1 MILFFLHI
9 KNLSPKFNLF
19 QLQMP
24 SLRKKYAYGNILG
37 YIFISIFLDELDL
50 TPTEWGRKDSN

>member
-9 KNLSPKFNLF
+9 KNLSLKFNLF
-19 QLQMP
+19 QPQM
-24 SLRKKYAYGNILG
+24 SSIRKKYAYGNILG
-37 YIFISIFLDELDL
+37 YIFISIFFDELDL

>member
-9 KNLSPKFNLF
+9 KNLSLKFNLF
-19 QLQMP
+19 QLQM
-24 SLRKKYAYGNILG
+24 SSIRKIYAYRNILG
-37 YIFISIFLDELDL
+37 YNFISNFFDELDL